1 MKQPRKPAGPVDSS
15 RITVTHGDG
24 AFPFSK
30 GILSQSLLAT
40 AMEPNEAFE
49 LARDI
54 EQELV
59 SARTRQIDRT
69 ELRTLARGVI
79 ERRAGREIAERYLL
93 WRRYQEPDRPVIL
106 LLGGTSGVGKS
117 ALGVEVARRLG
128 IGRVLSTDSIR
139 QIMRIMTSP
148 QLVPALYGSSYD
160 AWKLLP
166 REGGRVPSVIEGF
179 RAQAA
184 AVGVG
189 VRASLDRTVSES
201 ANLVIDGVSIVPGSI
216 DFAPY
221 QDVAHVV
228 VLLVATLD
236 EEALRNRFQARAG
249 GQKHRMPHRYLENF
263 EAILTIQR
271 YLVEQAQRHGVAT
284 IDNVSFDSSVRQIID
299 AATEAVRA
307 QEADEIEKQKAQ
319 EKERAAQASP

>member
-1 MKQPRKPAGPVDSS
+1 MKQTRKPAGFSDSS
-15 RITVTHGDG
+15 RITVTHDDSG
-24 AFPFSK
+24 FPFSK

-40 AMEPNEAFE
+40 AMDSNEAFE
-49 LARDI
+49 VARAI
-54 EQELV
+54 EHELLDGRR
-59 SARTRQIDRT
+59 RTIDRS
-69 ELRTLARGVI
+69 ELRALACRVL
-79 ERRAGREIAERYLL
+79 ERRSGADIAARYLL

-117 ALGVEVARRLG
+117 ALAVEVARRLG
-128 IGRVLSTDSIR
+128 VGRVLSTDSIR
-139 QIMRIMTSP
+139 QIMRIMTSQ

-179 RAQAA
+179 RAQAS

-216 DFAPY
+216 DLAPY
-221 QDVAHVV
+221 EGVAHVV
-228 VLLVATLD
+228 VLLLATLD
-236 EEALRNRFQARAG
+236 EDALRKRFQARAG
-249 GQKHRMPHRYLENF
+249 GQKHRLAHRYLENF

-271 YLVEQAQRHGVAT
+271 HLLERAERHGVPV
-284 IDNVSFDSSVRQIID
+284 IDNLSFDASVRAVIE
-299 AATEAVRA
+299 AAMDELAA
-307 QEADEIEKQKAQ
+307 QE
-319 EKERAAQASP
+319 ERARAEEPPALF